1 MTPPAFRLPPPVIT
15 IDGPSGVGKGT
26 TARMLAKK
34 LGWHF
39 LDSGA
44 LYRALGLAAQKAS
57 VPLQQTSQVAAL
69 AGQLKLRFA
78 ETASGAEQILLD
90 GVDCTS
96 EIRAESTGALASTI
110 AVFPEVRAALLTR
123 QRAFRAAPGLVADG
137 RDMGTFV
144 FADAPLKIFL
154 NASVEERARR
164 RLNQLR
170 TAGHEATIAPL
181 LAEIRAR
188 DERDRTR
195 STAPLRPAEDAVVI
209 DTTMIPAGE
218 VLQKVLDL
226 AISRRLA

>member
-137 RDMGTFV
+137 RDMGTYV

-218 VLQKVLDL
+218 ALQKVLDL